1 MELRCGAYVLCK
13 SLKISVSDF
22 ELLILARPSKLGN
35 GWEGFSLSLLYFS
48 LFSYFQSFED
58 NKIGQEKSN
67 SSNLDEST
75 PSYFEKQPFRGV
87 LRKKCSEI
95 MQQIYRRTPMSN
107 CDFNKVTLFGM
118 GVLLYICC
126 IFSEHLYRRAPLG
139 GCFFTQNLLDSK
151 ISFFYFF
158 IYGLIFKLQFTLWQ
172 LIQSILESYF
182 VVRSPL
188 GSPISSG
195 SSSCVGLKVAT

>member
-1 MELRCGAYVLCK
+1 MELRCGAYVLYK

-95 MQQIYRRTPMSN
+95 MQQIYRRTPMPN
-107 CDFNKVTLFGM
+107 CDFNKVTLRHGCSPVHLLHIFRTPLPKSTSGRL
-118 GVLLYICC
+118 LLYLEPPR
-126 IFSEHLYRRAPLG
+126 FKDQFFLFLYLRPH
-139 GCFFTQNLLDSK
+139 F
-151 ISFFYFF
+151 
-158 IYGLIFKLQFTLWQ
+158 
-172 LIQSILESYF
+172 
-182 VVRSPL
+182 
-188 GSPISSG
+188 
-195 SSSCVGLKVAT
+195 